1 MKTLAAIIIATATTT
16 SPQNAPQRAI
26 NTSTTVPIV
35 LQYDAQPVDKD
46 ALSLRIFAN
55 TPIACFLRIKK
66 PNPLENNLPVLV
78 HVGGMQPVLIDQDN
92 YIEKPI
98 IESNALRREL
108 RVKIV
113 PKGGR
118 LPNINNYDIACHSV
132 GY

>member
-1 MKTLAAIIIATATTT
+1 MKTLAAIIIATTTTT

-26 NTSTTVPIV
+26 NTSTTVPAV
-35 LQYDAQPVDKD
+35 LRYDTSIVDKD
-46 ALSLRIFAN
+46 ALSLKIFAN
-55 TPIACFLRIKK
+55 TPIACFLRIKQ

-78 HVGGMQPVLIDQDN
+78 HVGGMQPVLIDKDS

-98 IESNALRREL
+98 IDSDAVNHTF
-108 RVKIV
+108 RVKID

-118 LPNINNYDIACHSV
+118 LPNINNYDIVCKSV

>member
-1 MKTLAAIIIATATTT
+1 MKTLAAIIIATTTTT

-46 ALSLRIFAN
+46 ALSLRILAN
-55 TPIACFLRIKK
+55 TPIACFLRIKQ

-78 HVGGMQPVLIDQDN
+78 HVGGMQPVLIDKDN

-98 IESNALRREL
+98 IESNALHREL

-118 LPNINNYDIACHSV
+118 LPNINNYDIVCKSV